1 MAVSQFVDF
10 SNDFKVGG
18 GVLNIDVTGWD
29 WVTVQI
35 VGPSAA
41 ISFKTTNDDG
51 SVQGAVSGNSKSAL
65 NFLTCQ
71 GIDLSVGT
79 GVTSVAASANVRFA
93 VIGRYLQLTSSAAT
107 ATKVLVYYSKI
118 H

>member
-1 MAVSQFVDF
+1 MAISQFVDF
-10 SNDFKVGG
+10 SADFKAGAG
-18 GVLNIDVTGWD
+18 ILNIDVSGWD

-41 ISFKTTNDDG
+41 ISFKTTNDGGDVQG
-51 SVQGAVSGNSKSAL
+51 SVIGNAKAAL

-71 GIDLSVGT
+71 GTDLSSGS
-79 GVTSVAASANVRFA
+79 GVTSTAASANVRFA